1 MKVLTFVLFI
11 FFTNPGEMELLESAT
26 FDLSGIVVEEDSGEP
41 LTGALI
47 KVHGIEKEYY
57 TDFEGRFNIEA
68 LIPGSYDIEISYV
81 SFESTTLKNIQLNYQ
96 NNDLFVGLR

>member
-1 MKVLTFVLFI
+1 MKVLTFVLFTL
-11 FFTNPGEMELLESAT
+11 FTNPGEMELLESAT

-47 KVHGIEKEYY
+47 KVHGIEKQYY
-57 TDFEGRFNIEA
+57 TDLEGRFNIES

-81 SFESTTLKNIQLNYQ
+81 SFDSASLKKIQLDRE